1 MINKKFP
8 NMLSSIP
15 PIQDDEED
23 VSGDVETLFQ
33 T

>member
-8 NMLSSIP
+8 NRLSSIP